1 MLITITPLCITNL
14 LSDVYVVYSE
24 AIEGGYSLNE
34 IKIAM
39 YPEEKKTLG
48 SCILIA

>member
-14 LSDVYVVYSE
+14 LSDVYVVYSKNE
-24 AIEGGYSLNE
+24 YGRRLYSLNK

-39 YPEEKKTLG
+39 YPEE
-48 SCILIA
+48 